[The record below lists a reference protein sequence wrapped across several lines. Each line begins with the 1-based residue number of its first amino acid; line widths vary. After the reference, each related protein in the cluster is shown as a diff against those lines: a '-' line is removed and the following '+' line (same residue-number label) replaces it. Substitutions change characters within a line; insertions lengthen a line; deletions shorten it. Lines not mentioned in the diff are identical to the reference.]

1 MSRACNVSASDVGVI
16 CRVTYFQFQFSLLVF
31 YMGRYALAA
40 LRRIGFKYAIT
51 DIGRCRK
58 FV

>member
-40 LRRIGFKYAIT
+40 LRHIGFNT
-51 DIGRCRK
+51 Q
-58 FV
+58 